1 MLELFK
7 LVEPFLSLM
16 AGQRQMITEKSLKLS
31 AEILNQLRKVITLVA
46 MLLGSLVLFC
56 LGMSYFIDRTL
67 DQLDNGAFSLTPS
80 LIFLIIFM
88 LICLAVVL
96 YATNKNVWTNIFKK
110 DRDEE
115 EAERLENQ
123 RSQREA
129 SNPIETAISLLILD
143 IVKEREEKRKT
154 PPTNSSEQTGA

>member
-7 LVEPFLSLM
+7 LVEPLLTLM

-67 DQLDNGAFSLTPS
+67 DQLDNGAFSFTPS
-80 LIFLIIFM
+80 LIFLVVFM
-88 LICLAVVL
+88 FICLVVVL

-115 EAERLENQ
+115 EAERFENQ
-123 RSQREA
+123 RTQRET

-143 IVKEREEKRKT
+143 IVKEREEKRKN
-154 PPTNSSEQTGA
+154 PSTNSTENSEA

>member
-7 LVEPFLSLM
+7 LVEPLLTLM

-67 DQLDNGAFSLTPS
+67 DQLDNGAFSFTPS
-80 LIFLIIFM
+80 LIFLVVFM
-88 LICLAVVL
+88 FICLVVVL

-123 RSQREA
+123 RTQRET

-143 IVKEREEKRKT
+143 IVKEREEKRKN
-154 PPTNSSEQTGA
+154 PSTNSTENSEA